1 MDAEVPHAE
10 RLGLAVFMTDLSA
23 IILSGMYVAA
33 ADPNIPSGDWHHPL
47 RKERMVFFELRQY
60 RTRPGQREKWVKFME
75 EEIIPFQVARGM
87 VIVGSFVGQE
97 EEDLYVWI
105 RRFENE
111 EERKRQYDA
120 VYESDHWKNVIAPQ
134 VPMMIDRDAIK
145 VTRIEATPKS
155 VIQ

>member
-1 MDAEVPHAE
+1 
-10 RLGLAVFMTDLSA
+10 MTDLSA
-23 IILSGMYVAA
+23 VILSAMYVAA
-33 ADPNIPSGDWHHPL
+33 ADPNIPSCNWHQLL

-105 RRFENE
+105 RRFEDE